1 MAAGGV
7 SGLNDDIILS
17 CFGFLITE
25 TLGSLCMGGQLFSK

>member
-1 MAAGGV
+1 
-7 SGLNDDIILS
+7 LS